1 MPDYFARIQVAG
13 GVSSD
18 RLPKRIGVTASLY
31 DRAPIGVASR
41 IGRTEEGLSL
51 WRLRVRGADLPGRW
65 VILGKW
71 FVADEG

>member
-1 MPDYFARIQVAG
+1 MPDYFAKIKTTG
-13 GVSSD
+13 GVGYD
-18 RLPKRIGVTASLY
+18 RMPNKIGVIASLH

-41 IGRTEEGLSL
+41 IGRTAEGFAL
-51 WRLRVRGADLPGRW
+51 WRLRVRGADVPGRW